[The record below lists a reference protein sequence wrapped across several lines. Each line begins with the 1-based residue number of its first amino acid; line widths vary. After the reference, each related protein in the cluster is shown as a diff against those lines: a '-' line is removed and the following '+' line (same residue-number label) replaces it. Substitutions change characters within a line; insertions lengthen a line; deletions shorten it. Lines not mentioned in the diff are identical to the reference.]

1 MKKYLIQ
8 PGKTL
13 RIAVSGLS
21 GCGNTTVSTLLAAS
35 LGISCINYTFRNLAK
50 ELDMPL
56 KKLIEAAKTDFQ
68 YDRLIDA
75 RQVEQAQRDSCVL
88 GSRLAV
94 WMLKEADLKVYLYAS
109 AEARARRILQ
119 REGGSLESIKAFTA
133 MRDSDDTRRYKVL
146 YNIDNTD
153 CSIADMC
160 IDTEQ
165 YAPEA
170 IVTLILNELVKR
182 SLIA

>member
-35 LGISCINYTFRNLAK
+35 LGISCINYTFRNLAQ
-50 ELDMPL
+50 ELGMPL

-75 RQVEQAQRDSCVL
+75 RQVEQAQRASCVL

-119 REGGSLESIKAFTA
+119 REGGALESIKAFTA
-133 MRDSDDTRRYKVL
+133 MRDNDDTRRYKVL

-165 YAPEA
+165 YTPEA